1 VTEEQPRAGYGALL
15 RNRHF
20 LLVWAAQVLSQTAQN
35 VVNFALVV
43 EVERLTRSSTNV
55 SWVIVA
61 FSVPALLLGPPAGV
75 FVDRTS
81 KRAVLL
87 WTNLIRAVLML
98 VFVLSSQSLT
108 GMYAVTFFA
117 SAVSQFFLPAE
128 GAIIPL
134 LVRRHELMTA
144 TSLFNLTFTAAQVAG
159 FVVIGPALYKL
170 FGGQAVFTS
179 VVVMY
184 LLAAVFVGLLPRRE
198 EVQTSLWSA
207 TKRSLHVMH
216 VWGDM
221 LEAARFLRDS
231 AGVTLAIGHLTVAT
245 GLLMTLATLGP
256 GFVAR
261 VLGLGAEDVGY
272 VLAPAGIGML
282 ASTALLGQYAA
293 HADRRRLAGL
303 GLLGMSLAIAALALV
318 RPAFDRFQE
327 ALTARGMVGLQA
339 GETLAY
345 FGLVGVITIALGVAF
360 SLVTIPAQTVVSE
373 ATTEALRGRVFALL
387 FMVTG
392 TVSAV
397 PTVLVGILAD
407 NVGIVPMLLAL
418 SMTVAIFGLVA
429 LRPAPQAPT
438 LDAAA

>member
-1 VTEEQPRAGYGALL
+1 
-15 RNRHF
+15 
-20 LLVWAAQVLSQTAQN
+20 
-35 VVNFALVV
+35 
-43 EVERLTRSSTNV
+43 
-55 SWVIVA
+55 
-61 FSVPALLLGPPAGV
+61 
-75 FVDRTS
+75 
-81 KRAVLL
+81 
-87 WTNLIRAVLML
+87 
-98 VFVLSSQSLT
+98 
-108 GMYAVTFFA
+108 
-117 SAVSQFFLPAE
+117 
-128 GAIIPL
+128 
-134 LVRRHELMTA
+134 
-144 TSLFNLTFTAAQVAG
+144 
-159 FVVIGPALYKL
+159 VVIGPTLYKL

-179 VVVMY
+179 VVMMY

-272 VLAPAGIGML
+272 VLAPAGVGML
-282 ASTALLGQYAA
+282 ASTAMLGQYAA

-418 SMTVAIFGLVA
+418 SMTVAVFGLVA